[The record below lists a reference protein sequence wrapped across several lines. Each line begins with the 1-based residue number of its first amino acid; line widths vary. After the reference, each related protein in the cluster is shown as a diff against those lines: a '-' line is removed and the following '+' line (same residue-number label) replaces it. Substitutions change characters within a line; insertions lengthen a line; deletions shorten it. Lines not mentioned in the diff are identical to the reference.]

1 MTDSH
6 AAVFVSSRNAP
17 PRETFGEE
25 WRYSN
30 LLTND
35 WSFQWVYKT
44 TGKRNAVRIWAAR
57 FFGKRVAWRDKTNMV
72 ARETNYSLSQNCW
85 DTFASSRPINVNV
98 NDLDTE
104 GKKTAFALSVTTI
117 FVWDCSTMDLSIIQ
131 TTVSRTLFFESVF
144 NKPFYVMSTVK
155 TSDVVS

>member
-6 AAVFVSSRNAP
+6 AAVFVSSRHAP
-17 PRETFGEE
+17 PRETFGQE

-30 LLTND
+30 LLIND

-57 FFGKRVAWRDKTNMV
+57 FFGKSVAWRDKYGC
-72 ARETNYSLSQNCW
+72 EGDKLQSQSKLL
-85 DTFASSRPINVNV
+85 DTFVSSRPINVNV

-104 GKKTAFALSVTTI
+104 GKKRRLHCVTTI